1 MASPVSRNR
10 IPPNNI
16 EAEKS
21 VLGCCLSGEKPLA
34 QVTAYLQS
42 SDFYQPSHRLIYDV
56 ICELFI
62 ASRPVDTLT
71 VSDALESRNQLE
83 SCGGIQYIASL
94 PDSAPLVSRALDYA
108 ELVRAKAVLR
118 RLLTA
123 MDEVTALAYE
133 EQDDADALL
142 DIAQQKIYS
151 IRQGQDIS
159 GMERLG
165 DVMSRTVNEI
175 SALAM
180 GKEGSRGVKTG
191 FPSLDQV
198 LGGLGKG
205 TLNILAARPGM
216 GKSALALNIAHK
228 AATLY
233 DVPSAI
239 FSLEMSKEEIGSRFL
254 SAQAHIDSR
263 ALRTGQIQ
271 PGDWDKLAN
280 ALPVLYSAKIFVDD
294 SSATSPL
301 EMLSRCR
308 QLKMEGNL
316 GLVVIDYLQLMSLK
330 GRNDN
335 RQQEI
340 SEISRSL
347 KLMARELDVP
357 VIALSQL
364 SRAVEQR
371 DNKRPILSDLR
382 ESGSIEQDADTVM
395 FLYRPQ
401 YYEQDHLPQELEDAE
416 LQVAKNR
423 AGATRSIKLGWMPSY
438 TQFVDISPIGDAP
451 DPYTGNIDYLPP
463 DEYMPVPPPEDI
475 PFEL

>member
-1 MASPVSRNR
+1 MASTVSRNR

-42 SDFYQPSHRLIYDV
+42 ADFYQPSHRLIYD
-56 ICELFI
+56 IMCELFI

-71 VSDALESRNQLE
+71 VSDALDSKGQLE
-83 SCGGIQYIASL
+83 NCGGMQYIAGL
-94 PDSAPLVSRALDYA
+94 PDAAPLVSRALDYA
-108 ELVRAKAVLR
+108 ELVRSKAVLR

-123 MDEVTALAYE
+123 MDEVTSLAYE

-142 DIAQQKIYS
+142 DIAQQKIYA
-151 IRQGQDIS
+151 IRQGQDVS

-191 FPSLDQV
+191 YPSLDSV
-198 LGGLGKG
+198 LGGLGRG

-228 AATLY
+228 AATMY
-233 DVPSAI
+233 DVTSAI
-239 FSLEMSKEEIGSRFL
+239 FSLEMSKEEIASRFL
-254 SAQAHIDSR
+254 SFQAHIDSR

-271 PGDWDKLAN
+271 PSDWTKLSN
-280 ALPVLYSAKIFVDD
+280 ALPILYNSKIFIDD
-294 SSATSPL
+294 SSSSSPL

-308 QLKMEGNL
+308 QLKMEQNL
-316 GLVVIDYLQLMSLK
+316 GLVVIDYLQLMSIK
-330 GRNDN
+330 GKGDN

-347 KLMARELDVP
+347 KMMARELDIP

-395 FLYRPQ
+395 FLYRPT
-401 YYEQDHLPQELEDAE
+401 YYEHDHLPQELEEAE

-423 AGATRSIKLGWMPSY
+423 AGSTRSIKLGWMPSY
-438 TQFVDISPIGDAP
+438 TLFVDVTPGDAP
-451 DPYTGNIDYLPP
+451 DAYSGNVDYLPP
-463 DEYMPVPPPEDI
+463 NDYLSSPPPEDI

>member
-1 MASPVSRNR
+1 M
-10 IPPNNI
+10 
-16 EAEKS
+16 
-21 VLGCCLSGEKPLA
+21 
-34 QVTAYLQS
+34 
-42 SDFYQPSHRLIYDV
+42 
-56 ICELFI
+56 CELFV

-71 VSDALESRNQLE
+71 VSDALASRGQLE
-83 SCGGIQYIASL
+83 RAGGLVYIAGL
-94 PDSAPLVSRALDYA
+94 PDSAPLISRALDYA
-108 ELVRAKAVLR
+108 ELVRSKAIIR

-123 MDEVTALAYE
+123 MDEVTSLAYE
-133 EQDDADALL
+133 EQDDTDALL
-142 DIAQQKIYS
+142 DIAQQKIYT
-151 IRQGQDIS
+151 IRQGQDVS

-175 SALAM
+175 SALAH

-191 FPSLDQV
+191 YPSIDSV

-228 AATLY
+228 AATLH
-233 DVPSAI
+233 DVTSAI
-239 FSLEMSKEEIGSRFL
+239 FSLEMSKEEIGSRLL
-254 SAQAHIDSR
+254 SAQALIDSR
-263 ALRTGQIQ
+263 LLRTGQLAQ
-271 PGDWDKLAN
+271 DDWNKLSN
-280 ALPVLYSAKIFVDD
+280 SLPVLYNAKIFVDD

-308 QLKMEGNL
+308 QLKMEQNL
-316 GLVVIDYLQLMSLK
+316 GLVVIDYLQLMSIK
-330 GRNDN
+330 GRGDN

-401 YYEQDHLPQELEDAE
+401 YYEQDHVPQELEEAE

-423 AGATRSIKLGWMPSY
+423 AGATRNIQLKWMPSY
-438 TQFVDISPIGDAP
+438 TLFIDESPLGEAP
-451 DPYTGNIDYLPP
+451 NPYSGNIDYLPP
-463 DEYMPVPPPEDI
+463 EDYLPTPSHEDI

>member
-1 MASPVSRNR
+1 MSTAVSRNR

-34 QVTAYLQS
+34 QVTAYLQTQ
-42 SDFYQPSHRLIYDV
+42 DFYQPSHRMIYDV
-56 ICELFI
+56 MCELFI

-71 VSDALESRNQLE
+71 VSDALESKGELE
-83 SCGGIQYIASL
+83 RSGGLAYIAAL
-94 PDSAPLVSRALDYA
+94 PDAAPLISRALDYA
-108 ELVRAKAVLR
+108 ELVRSKAVLR

-142 DIAQQKIYS
+142 DIAQQKIYT
-151 IRQGQDIS
+151 IRQGQDAS

-191 FPSLDQV
+191 YPSLDQV

-216 GKSALALNIAHK
+216 GKSALALNIAQK

-233 DVPSAI
+233 DVTSAI
-239 FSLEMSKEEIGSRFL
+239 FSLEMSKEEIGSRLL
-254 SAQAHIDSR
+254 SAQAQIDSR
-263 ALRTGQIQ
+263 ALRTGKIEAN
-271 PGDWDKLAN
+271 DWNKMAD
-280 ALPVLYSAKIFVDD
+280 ALPILYNAKIFIDD

-308 QLKMEGNL
+308 QLKMENQL

-401 YYEQDHLPQELEDAE
+401 YYDQDHLPQELEEAE

-438 TQFVDISPIGDAP
+438 TLFVDVSPIADAP
-451 DPYTGNIDYLPP
+451 DAYSGSMHPQVPADYP
-463 DEYMPVPPPEDI
+463 EAFVPEDI